1 MHLRVKGHS
10 DNGLNKLYNED
21 TYLIDKSFS
30 LFILCNGVGD
40 QTKSAQISKK
50 TAHFFLKHV
59 KEKKKVFVT
68 FNEDP
73 SLINREAVKHCL
85 DEIIQ
90 TLNESLWKANQ
101 NDPSKK
107 TFGSTLLFSFFIG
120 QDLFFGNIGN
130 GCFFLLRNLEAFQL
144 NEEHSRFK
152 DLIKKNKIPVE
163 ERDNHPSLFEP
174 TFFLG
179 AHRFVEPDLFHMEAI
194 DQDFFL
200 MAADGLSAYLNPEF
214 LSDTFEKE
222 ISFEKMPQYFI
233 KKAHQEGAKDNI
245 TFVAIQTGKPGTPK
259 KKKSSADQETNLPT
273 QKIMALRKLPLFFNF
288 NYRELLNIL
297 EIIDLKKFSTGDI
310 ILHEGVLGSEM
321 FVILQGQVEVS
332 QAGKK
337 LTTLEKGQ
345 WFGEMALI
353 DDEPRSA
360 TIKALSPSAFIIL
373 ERTSLF
379 KLLERHSQMGMK
391 IFLSML
397 KNLNQRLRTR

>member
-1 MHLRVKGHS
+1 
-10 DNGLNKLYNED
+10 
-21 TYLIDKSFS
+21 
-30 LFILCNGVGD
+30 
-40 QTKSAQISKK
+40 
-50 TAHFFLKHV
+50 
-59 KEKKKVFVT
+59 
-68 FNEDP
+68 
-73 SLINREAVKHCL
+73 
-85 DEIIQ
+85 
-90 TLNESLWKANQ
+90 
-101 NDPSKK
+101 
-107 TFGSTLLFSFFIG
+107 
-120 QDLFFGNIGN
+120 
-130 GCFFLLRNLEAFQL
+130 
-144 NEEHSRFK
+144 
-152 DLIKKNKIPVE
+152 
-163 ERDNHPSLFEP
+163 
-174 TFFLG
+174 
-179 AHRFVEPDLFHMEAI
+179 
-194 DQDFFL
+194 
-200 MAADGLSAYLNPEF
+200 
-214 LSDTFEKE
+214 
-222 ISFEKMPQYFI
+222 MPQYFI